1 MRRALLDSSRYVAVN
16 PQTPGNHRPFYSAG
30 LRGLTPDQ
38 QRILIAEGGKL
49 HAELSNNIVIS

>member
-1 MRRALLDSSRYVAVN
+1 VN